1 MRRYWLLLGIFAGGC
16 LASNGLQYEAM
27 SDTNQYHLALL
38 HKGMSEKQVLQIM
51 HKPYSY
57 ESFEVGEDIYDVW
70 FYVTRATGLDQT
82 RMVPQNLTPL
92 TFRNGVLV
100 GMGYSWYYYAMKEQA
115 AAMCHKPQVKP
126 LKKQRDEDKAFEKTL
141 DKIEKQRNPSEQP
154 SENNQ
159 DSNAKIV
166 SQKDI
171 PYVPEEEEGCQ
182 NPCEMCPEA
191 PCGPDRFAVLCKG
204 MSETQVFHMFGMPL
218 RYETFQIGYDVYD
231 AWMYE
236 TFPSKIHQPSIVPQH
251 LTILT
256 FKNASLISTKDN
268 KFYELKQLSKVY
280 DPEQLRKTPDAN
292 QDVSFFKKYEAKT
305 PLAVSQQ
312 DVTDLRRGMSEADV
326 LKKLGAP
333 FSQETFQVGPH
344 LYKVW
349 FYSIP
354 SNTGDQ
360 TVPLTFKNGRLI
372 GRTNK
377 AYESIRAKASEPCE
391 DCYDEKGAR
400 LQQDADEQNFD
411 FW

>member
-1 MRRYWLLLGIFAGGC
+1 MRRYWLLLSIFAGGC

-115 AAMCHKPQVKP
+115 AGMCHKPKVKP
-126 LKKQRDEDKAFEKTL
+126 LKKQQDEDKSFEKTL
-141 DKIEKQRNPSEQP
+141 DKIEKQRNPSTEDNKESQG
-154 SENNQ
+154 
-159 DSNAKIV
+159 KIIG
-166 SQKDI
+166 QGDI
-171 PYVPEEEEGCQ
+171 SYVPEEEKGCED
-182 NPCEMCPEA
+182 PCAICPET
-191 PCGPDRFAVLCKG
+191 PCGPDRFSVLSKG
-204 MSETQVFHMFGMPL
+204 MSETQVFHVFGMPL
-218 RYETFQIGYDVYD
+218 RWETFQIGYDTYD

-256 FKNASLISTKDN
+256 FKNASLISTQDN
-268 KFYELKQLSKVY
+268 KFYELKQLSKAY
-280 DPEQLRKTPDAN
+280 SPTPLQQAPDE
-292 QDVSFFKKYEAKT
+292 VSFFKKYEG
-305 PLAVSQQ
+305 PLAVLSQ
-312 DVTDLRRGMSEADV
+312 DDISNLRRGMSQSEV
-326 LKKLGAP
+326 SKRLGAP
-333 FSQETFQVGPH
+333 SSQESFQVGSN
-344 LYKVW
+344 LYNIW
-349 FYSIP
+349 FYTIP
-354 SNTGDQ
+354 SFTGDE

-377 AYESIRAKASEPCE
+377 AYEAVRAKANPPCE
-391 DCYDEKGAR
+391 DCYDQKGSR
-400 LQQDADEQNFD
+400 LQQDADDQNFD